1 MNISFQN
8 NSKQVAGAYSGEY
21 AENSRVAAGQ
31 EKVVR
36 HQSGAV
42 NVDFSESGFR
52 IPGALDELRE
62 GKEKSKT
69 ITELQQETSFVDVGI
84 TQDYMTL
91 MSHTM
96 SHEDYQK
103 MSEEGFDFSSMNP
116 EEAVTIV
123 DKIKAE
129 LARSG
134 QHIAGYTDDLD
145 VETLAAAVGS
155 DSLARAISDSFQA
168 ADIPMTQENVA
179 AVGKAWSMASELNVP
194 TEGTYQYMVDN
205 ELEPE
210 IANFYLAQNSGAD
223 ASTGRGTQTVET
235 YPVDEQLQKQIDQ
248 VLEQAGYEVNEE
260 NRDAAQWLLSRR
272 LPLTEESL
280 NRLNQLKQAVVP
292 VSEEAFV
299 QAVTTAVTEGKAP
312 IYGNLVMDS
321 KQRNLYEKAVEVM
334 NKWLGEDESLINVA
348 DITARKQLEEIRLR
362 MTAEVNV
369 KLLKSGFAIDTAP
382 MEELITALR
391 EAEAAVADSLF
402 PEDAEAVSKYQSW
415 NQTNRV
421 MSELP
426 ALPAQ
431 LLGTVR
437 IDVVDESGT
446 ILSHFHAEGVALQQ
460 TYAKAGE
467 SYEALMTAPRTDL
480 GDSINKAFSNV
491 EELVRELGLEPT
503 EANQRIVRILGY
515 NQMEINE
522 ENFNRVKEADR
533 QVRNLIE
540 KMTPAAILRMI
551 RDGVNPLEESFAHL
565 NAYFDSLPQEYIEE
579 AEKYSHYLYGLEK
592 NKEITE
598 AEIEAYI
605 GVHRLLHQIQK
616 KDGAAI
622 GSVVNSQ
629 ARLQFANLLSAVRSG
644 KFKHMDV
651 RATDE
656 LGVLK
661 ELVQKGESASISE
674 QIMRG
679 YEKEQ
684 LAQLRELAQMEE
696 AVPAML
702 QRGEIP
708 VTAENLLAAQALVQG
723 AQNPFRT
730 LREKAKEL
738 LEDNAS
744 VAETSAEEVIQET
757 LQAENLWEQLESPA
771 EFREHY
777 AQAMEELQAQ
787 AEELTFT
794 VADTSL
800 DVKLLQTSY
809 VQLGIMGSLSRSQEY
824 YLPMDMGETTA
835 LVHLTIEQGTKQK
848 GEIAIAVDMGEDTHM
863 EAHLRVQNGRVD
875 GYLVGK
881 TSLEVTKLQEASDI
895 FINLINENA
904 SMELEAT
911 SLPVVSRG
919 NTNWTGTSDSYSQ
932 ENGTTHEKL
941 SSHEKQV
948 SPDNG
953 MLYRVAKIF
962 LQAIR

>member
-1 MNISFQN
+1 MNISFQNQN
-8 NSKQVAGAYSGEY
+8 NSKQVAGIYQGEHTEAGRTAYVQDK
-21 AENSRVAAGQ
+21 A
-31 EKVVR
+31 VR
-36 HQSGAV
+36 NPGGAV
-42 NVDFSESGFR
+42 NVDFSDKSFR

-69 ITELQQETSFVDVGI
+69 FAELQQETSFIDVGI

-96 SHEDYQK
+96 SDEDYRK

-168 ADIPMTQENVA
+168 ADVPVTTENVA
-179 AVGKAWSMASELNVP
+179 AVGKAWSMASELIEP

-223 ASTGRGTQTVET
+223 AAVNRGVQAVEE

-260 NRDAAQWLLSRR
+260 NRSAAQWLLSHR

-280 NRLNQLKQAVVP
+280 NRLNQLKEAVVP

-299 QAVTTAVTEGKAP
+299 QAVTTAVTEGKSP

-334 NKWLGEDESLINVA
+334 NKWMGEDEALINVA

-369 KLLKSGFAIDTAP
+369 KLLKNGFAIDTAP

-391 EAEAAVADSLF
+391 EAEAAVAESLF
-402 PEDAEAVSKYQSW
+402 TDDAEAVSKYQSW

-426 ALPAQ
+426 GLPVQ

-437 IDVVDESGT
+437 IDIAGETGT
-446 ILSHFHAEGVALQQ
+446 ILSHFHAEGVAQQQ
-460 TYAKAGE
+460 TYIKAGE

-480 GDSINKAFSNV
+480 GDNINKAFSNV

-515 NQMEINE
+515 NQMEITE

-540 KMTPAAILRMI
+540 KMTPAATLRMI

-579 AEKYSHYLYGLEK
+579 AEKYSRYLYGLEK

-622 GSVVNSQ
+622 GAVVNSK
-629 ARLQFANLLSAVRSG
+629 AELQFSNLLSAVRSG

-674 QIMRG
+674 QIMQG

-684 LAQLRELAQMEE
+684 LKQIRELVRMEE

-723 AQNPFRT
+723 AQNPFKT
-730 LREKAKEL
+730 LREKAQEL
-738 LEDNAS
+738 REDNEI
-744 VAETSAEEVIQET
+744 VTEVLAEESVDVTMQP
-757 LQAENLWEQLESPA
+757 ENLWEQLENPA
-771 EFREHY
+771 EFRESY
-777 AQAMEELQAQ
+777 VQTIEQLQAQ

-794 VADTSL
+794 VTETSL
-800 DVKLLQTSY
+800 DVKLMQSSY
-809 VQLGIMGSLSRSQEY
+809 VQLGIMGRLSRSQEY
-824 YLPMDMGETTA
+824 FLPMDMGETMA
-835 LVHLTIEQGTKQK
+835 LVHLTIESGTKQK
-848 GEIAIAVDMGEDTHM
+848 GEIAIAIDMGEDTRM

-881 TSLEVTKLQEASDI
+881 TSFEVTKLQKASDI
-895 FINLINENA
+895 FSNLINENT
-904 SMELEAT
+904 SMELEVT

-919 NTNWTGTSDSYSQ
+919 NTNWTGTSDINSQ
-932 ENGTTHEKL
+932 EKL
-941 SSHEKQV
+941 NA
-948 SPDNG
+948 PDNG

>member
-1 MNISFQN
+1 MNISFQNQN
-8 NSKQVAGAYSGEY
+8 NSKQVAGIYQGEHTESGRAAYVQDK
-21 AENSRVAAGQ
+21 A
-31 EKVVR
+31 VR
-36 HQSGAV
+36 NPGSAV
-42 NVDFSESGFR
+42 NVDFSDKSFR

-69 ITELQQETSFVDVGI
+69 FAELQQEASFADVGI

-96 SHEDYQK
+96 SDEDYKK

-168 ADIPMTQENVA
+168 ADVPVTAENA
-179 AVGKAWSMASELNVP
+179 AEVGKAWAMASELSMP

-223 ASTGRGTQTVET
+223 AALGRGAQAMEE

-248 VLEQAGYEVNEE
+248 VLEQAGYEINEE
-260 NRDAAQWLLSRR
+260 NRSAAQWLLARR

-299 QAVTTAVTEGKAP
+299 QAVTTAVTEGKSP
-312 IYGNLVMDS
+312 IYGNLMMDS

-334 NKWLGEDESLINVA
+334 NKWMGEDEALINVA
-348 DITARKQLEEIRLR
+348 DITARKQLGEIRLR

-391 EAEAAVADSLF
+391 EAETAVAESLF
-402 PEDAEAVSKYQSW
+402 ADDAEAVSKYQNW
-415 NQTNRV
+415 TRTNFV

-426 ALPAQ
+426 ALPVQ

-437 IDVVDESGT
+437 IDVAEGT
-446 ILSHFHAEGVALQQ
+446 VLSHFHAEGVALQQ
-460 TYAKAGE
+460 TYIKAGE
-467 SYEALMTAPRTDL
+467 SYEALMTSARTDL
-480 GDSINKAFSNV
+480 GDSIRKAFSNV

-515 NQMEINE
+515 NQMEITE
-522 ENFNRVKEADR
+522 ENFNRVKEADA

-540 KMTPAAILRMI
+540 KMTPAATLRMI

-565 NAYFDSLPQEYIEE
+565 NAYFDSLPQEYLEE

-629 ARLQFANLLSAVRSG
+629 AELQFANLLSAVRSG

-661 ELVQKGESASISE
+661 ELVKKGENASISE
-674 QIMRG
+674 QIMQG

-684 LAQLRELAQMEE
+684 LKQIRELVRMEE

-723 AQNPFRT
+723 KINPFKT
-730 LREKAKEL
+730 LREKVEEL
-738 LEDNAS
+738 QRGEKV
-744 VAETSAEEVIQET
+744 VAENSIEEALQET
-757 LQAENLWEQLESPA
+757 VRETVQSENLWEQLENPA
-771 EFREHY
+771 EFRENY
-777 AQAMEELQAQ
+777 VQTMAELQTQAEEITFAQ
-787 AEELTFT
+787 AE
-794 VADTSL
+794 TSL
-800 DVKLLQTSY
+800 DVKLMQSSY
-809 VQLGIMGSLSRSQEY
+809 VQLGIMGQLSRSQEY
-824 YLPMDMGETTA
+824 FLPMDMGETTA
-835 LVHLTIEQGTKQK
+835 LVHLTIENGAKQK

-895 FINLINENA
+895 FSNLINENT
-904 SMELEAT
+904 SMELEVT

-919 NTNWTGTSDSYSQ
+919 NTNWTGTSDINSQ
-932 ENGTTHEKL
+932 EKL
-941 SSHEKQV
+941 NA
-948 SPDNG
+948 PDNG

>member
-1 MNISFQN
+1 MNISFQNQN
-8 NSKQVAGAYSGEY
+8 NSKQVAGTYPGEY

-31 EKVVR
+31 EKAAR
-36 HQSGAV
+36 TPGSAV
-42 NVDFSESGFR
+42 NVDFSESSFR

-69 ITELQQETSFVDVGI
+69 FAELQQEASFGDVGI

-96 SHEDYQK
+96 SDEDYRK
-103 MSEEGFDFSSMNP
+103 LSEEGFDFSSMNP

-168 ADIPMTQENVA
+168 ADIPVTQENVA
-179 AVGKAWSMASELNVP
+179 AVGKAWSMASELNTP

-223 ASTGRGTQTVET
+223 ATMSRGTQTVEE

-260 NRDAAQWLLSRR
+260 NRSAAQWLLSRR

-299 QAVTTAVTEGKAP
+299 QAVTAAVTEGKDP

-334 NKWLGEDESLINVA
+334 NKWLGEDETLIHMA

-402 PEDAEAVSKYQSW
+402 ADDAEAVTKYQSW

-426 ALPAQ
+426 ALPVQ

-437 IDVVDESGT
+437 IEVTEGT
-446 ILSHFHAEGVALQQ
+446 ILSHFHAEGVALQHN
-460 TYAKAGE
+460 YAKAGE

-480 GDSINKAFSNV
+480 GDSFSKAFNNV

-503 EANQRIVRILGY
+503 EANQRIVRILAY
-515 NQMEINE
+515 NQMEITE
-522 ENFNRVKEADR
+522 ENFNRVQEADR

-540 KMTPAAILRMI
+540 KMTPAATLRMI

-565 NAYFDSLPQEYIEE
+565 NAYFDSLPQEYLEE

-629 ARLQFANLLSAVRSG
+629 AQLQFANLLSAVRSG

-684 LAQLRELAQMEE
+684 LNQLRGLVQMEE
-696 AVPAML
+696 SVPAML

-723 AQNPFRT
+723 AQNPFKT

-738 LEDNAS
+738 PKDNAS

-757 LQAENLWEQLESPA
+757 LQPENLWEQLESPA
-771 EFREHY
+771 EFHENY
-777 AQAMEELQAQ
+777 AQAMEELQVQ

-809 VQLGIMGSLSRSQEY
+809 VQLGIMGSLSRTQEY

-835 LVHLTIEQGTKQK
+835 LVHLTIEQGAKQK
-848 GEIAIAVDMGEDTHM
+848 GEIAIAVDMGEDSHM
-863 EAHLRVQNGRVD
+863 EAYLRVQNGRID

-911 SLPVVSRG
+911 SLPVVSRE
-919 NTNWTGTSDSYSQ
+919 NTNWTRTSDVNSQ
-932 ENGTTHEKL
+932 EKI
-941 SSHEKQV
+941 V